1 MAKNEKKI
9 DDKQKELSPDVL
21 DTFELMG
28 YEFDIS
34 DNIVRIYN
42 DFKLK
47 KDRVRA
53 GPLTAGEFATVAV
66 LGDMLDGKFNP
77 EPVCDCR
84 GSW

>member
-9 DDKQKELSPDVL
+9 DDTQKELSPDVL
-21 DTFELMG
+21 DVFKLMG
-28 YEFDIS
+28 YELDIS

-42 DFKLK
+42 EFKLK

-53 GPLTAGEFATVAV
+53 GLLTAGEFATVAV

-77 EPVCDCR
+77 EPE
-84 GSW
+84 GE